1 MGRLRR
7 SGRIAKE
14 IPIVLLGTDTAGKP
28 FSEETKTVVLSRH
41 GAGIVSRYEFA
52 PDELLTLRLPGSTEQ
67 AEIRLVGKMGGQPG
81 SYIYGVTFV
90 DPDPHFWPVEFPPPE
105 PLNRPSQR
113 LALECSLCWSRQNVG
128 QHEIEEDVYSV
139 NGNVLRYC
147 ARCGASTPWT
157 KALSEPASISGA
169 VPSQNHSDSPTPLG
183 KRSFE
188 PTFSLPLSP
197 TPGGRAVVRPPDSAN
212 LASPAS
218 PKPDDA
224 YSAASFL
231 AGRHVTGIHPGLS
244 PPASPTAVLHPPP
257 VAAVTPATQSLSAV
271 HPAPPEACAQDAGVR
286 LLDAN
291 GRGVNRRRDMRV
303 RVNFQARVRDPALG
317 DEIVECENV
326 SKGGLCF
333 RSPKK
338 YPLDSWIEVAAP
350 YSPCEIPLFVPA
362 QIKRV
367 EALSAGKD
375 FRFGAAYAKRVSAGP
390 SF

>member
-1 MGRLRR
+1 
-7 SGRIAKE
+7 
-14 IPIVLLGTDTAGKP
+14 VLLGTDTDGKA

-41 GAGIVSRYEFA
+41 GAGIVSRYAFA
-52 PDELLTLRLPGSTEQ
+52 PDELLTLRLPGSTEE
-67 AEIRLVGKMGGQPG
+67 AEIRLVGKIGGQPG

-105 PLNRPSQR
+105 PIEKVRRR
-113 LALECSLCWSRQNVG
+113 LALECSLCQTRQNVE

-157 KALSEPASISGA
+157 KTLGEPVPIPDAS
-169 VPSQNHSDSPTPLG
+169 PPQNYSDSSTFLVEQ
-183 KRSFE
+183 SFE
-188 PTFSLPLSP
+188 PTFSLPLASP
-197 TPGGRAVVRPPDSAN
+197 SRARAAFRPPDFAN
-212 LASPAS
+212 LDSSASAM
-218 PKPDDA
+218 PDDA
-224 YSAASFL
+224 YCATSFL
-231 AGRHVTGIHPGLS
+231 AGHDATRFHQGLS
-244 PPASPTAVLHPPP
+244 RPASPTAELQPPAP
-257 VAAVTPATQSLSAV
+257 ATAPPATQFTSAGQV
-271 HPAPPEACAQDAGVR
+271 APLGTHAQDVSVR

-303 RVNFQARVRDPALG
+303 RVNFQACVRDPAQG

-338 YPLDSWIEVAAP
+338 YALDSWIEVAAP
-350 YSPCEIPLFVPA
+350 YSPGEIPLFVPA

-367 EALSAGKD
+367 EELSAGKD
-375 FRFGAAYAKRVSAGP
+375 FRFGAAYAKRVSSGP

>member
-28 FSEETKTVVLSRH
+28 FSEETNTVVLSRH

-67 AEIRLVGKMGGQPG
+67 AEIRLVGKIGGQPG

-105 PLNRPSQR
+105 PLHRAGQR
-113 LALECSLCWSRQNVG
+113 LALECSLCRTRQNVG

-169 VPSQNHSDSPTPLG
+169 GPSRNYPDSPTPLG
-183 KRSFE
+183 KQSFE
-188 PTFSLPLSP
+188 PTFSLPLASP
-197 TPGGRAVVRPPDSAN
+197 SRAQPAFRPPDFAN

-218 PKPDDA
+218 AMPDDA
-224 YSAASFL
+224 YAAASFP
-231 AGRHVTGIHPGLS
+231 AGRNVTSIHQGMS
-244 PPASPTAVLHPPP
+244 PPASPTAVLQPPSLATVLP
-257 VAAVTPATQSLSAV
+257 GTQSASAV
-271 HPAPPEACAQDAGVR
+271 HLAPTEASSQEASVR
-286 LLDAN
+286 PLDAN
-291 GRGVNRRRDMRV
+291 GRVVNRRRDMRV
-303 RVNFQARVRDPALG
+303 RVNFQACVRDPALG

-350 YSPCEIPLFVPA
+350 YSPGEIPLFVLA

-367 EALSAGKD
+367 EALSASKD
-375 FRFGAAYAKRVSAGP
+375 FRFGAAYAKRISAGP